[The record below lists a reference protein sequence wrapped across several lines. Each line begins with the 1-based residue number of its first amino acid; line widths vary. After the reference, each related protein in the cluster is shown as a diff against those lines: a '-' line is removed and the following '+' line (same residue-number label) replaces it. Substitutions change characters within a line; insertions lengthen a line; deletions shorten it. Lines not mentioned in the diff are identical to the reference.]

1 MASKFF
7 AIGASSL
14 LRRLRCIDLWALPD
28 AQAGRLGLRDRGAL
42 DI

>member
-1 MASKFF
+1 MASKLF
-7 AIGASSL
+7 AIGASFP
-14 LRRLRCIDLWALPD
+14 LRRLLCIDLPALPD